1 MKPMDDLM
9 LPEPYWLEPQTFG
22 QIDYYTEAQ
31 MREYARKA
39 VEAERARLHPFKPAL
54 SDCLKPDPIR
64 GWIVT

>member
-31 MREYARKA
+31 MREYAKAA
-39 VEAERARLHPFKPAL
+39 VEAYKAADSFCDANCTWADHHPDCFRAR
-54 SDCLKPDPIR
+54 R
-64 GWIVT
+64 